1 MDRSVVVARH
11 HRAAKHLESPPGRA
25 SILYRHFRGFPTL
38 HQVVAPVVYRVTGSG
53 IIGLTALSGTPSVQH
68 SGHGVIEEVTMVVGK
83 SVLTGRL
90 IRCAVMIV
98 VLAALT
104 ARLASAQEEG
114 GLVGQVTDES
124 GAVLPGV
131 AVTVT
136 GPALQVPSVVGVTDA
151 HGAYRVTALP
161 IGTYTVEYALS
172 GFQTV
177 RREGI
182 RLTVGFTATVDVAL
196 KVGSLAETIT
206 VSGASPVVDV
216 KSTTTTTQ
224 LTRETI
230 ELLPSARNGIV
241 SLLAQAPASAHC
253 GKTAARLDS
262 ELRDQA
268 HGAWR
273 CRSIASASLC
283 TAGAGQP
290 VPWRSRKPT
299 RRRRGIREGAASSSR
314 SWRHGRL
321 RIHREGSDGG
331 DGGRP
336 FDPSEACIW
345 PTTPW

>member
-1 MDRSVVVARH
+1 M
-11 HRAAKHLESPPGRA
+11 
-25 SILYRHFRGFPTL
+25 
-38 HQVVAPVVYRVTGSG
+38 
-53 IIGLTALSGTPSVQH
+53 
-68 SGHGVIEEVTMVVGK
+68 GVIEEVTMVVGK
-83 SVLTGRL
+83 SVPTGRP

-241 SLLAQAPASAHC
+241 SLLAQAP
-253 GKTAARLDS
+253 GVRT
-262 ELRDQA
+262 LRDV
-268 HGAWR
+268 GG
-273 CRSIASASLC
+273 SALNQVP
-283 TAGAGQP
+283 TFRVFGQP
-290 VPWRSRKPT
+290 GEAFT
-299 RRRRGIREGAASSSR
+299 TLEGVWASSLQQS
-314 SWRHGRL
+314 SGQANYWDYTSL
-321 RIHREGSDGG
+321 E
-331 DGGRP
+331 
-336 FDPSEACIW
+336 EASVKTIGKRG
-345 PTTPW
+345 